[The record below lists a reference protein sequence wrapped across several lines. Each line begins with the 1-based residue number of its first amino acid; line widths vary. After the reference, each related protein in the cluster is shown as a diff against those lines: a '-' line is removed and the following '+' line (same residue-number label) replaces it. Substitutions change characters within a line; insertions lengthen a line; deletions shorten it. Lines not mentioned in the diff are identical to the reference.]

1 MSRRKALEVLRSE
14 AYLDVRRND
23 EGREERRRWAF
34 FISLLK
40 SKKGGT
46 TMEQKKQFKTILI
59 ALLLVGSILGF
70 GYGMSTAVKPH
81 DPQTASVST
90 VSETPM
96 VPASFSDLAERIR
109 PGVVNIQVVKK
120 VKNIGF
126 GFRNFPGN
134 PFGDQN
140 PFGDFFGPFS
150 EGNPPRGFEQ
160 RGVGSGFV
168 MSREGYILTNNH
180 VVEDADQIKVKLANG
195 KEYDAIVI
203 GRDPK
208 TDLALIK
215 IKTSP
220 DLQPLSLGNSDELKV
235 GSWVVAVGSP
245 FGLEQT
251 VTAGIVSAKG
261 RVIGSGPYDNFI
273 QTDASIN
280 PGNSGGPLINMKGE
294 VVGINTAIIASGQGI
309 GFAIPINMAKEIVP
323 QLEEKGHVTR
333 GWLGV
338 SIQEVTP
345 ELAKSLGLKEKKG
358 ALVAQV
364 VSGSPAEKAG
374 IEQGD
379 VIVEFDGKEVT
390 DSRDLSRI
398 AASTAVGKAVTVKVS
413 RDGKVMDRQVKLGEM
428 EEKGVEVSKAPST
441 HKSLGITVQNLTP
454 EIAKG
459 LGLKKE
465 TGVVV
470 TRVEPESAAADAGIQ
485 TGDVIQEVNRKPVKN
500 VEDFVQKVEKAKG
513 QENVLL
519 LIQRGQNNL
528 FAAVTPK

>member
-1 MSRRKALEVLRSE
+1 
-14 AYLDVRRND
+14 
-23 EGREERRRWAF
+23 
-34 FISLLK
+34 
-40 SKKGGT
+40 
-46 TMEQKKQFKTILI
+46 MEQKRKIKTILI
-59 ALLLVGSILGF
+59 ALLLVGGLLGL
-70 GYGMSTAVKPH
+70 GYEMSTAIKPH
-81 DPQTASVST
+81 GPST
-90 VSETPM
+90 VSASTISETPM
-96 VPASFSDLAERIR
+96 VPANFSDLAEKVRS
-109 PGVVNIQVVKK
+109 GVVNVQVVKK

-126 GFRNFPGN
+126 GFRQFGN
-134 PFGDQN
+134 PFGEKN

-150 EGNPPRGFEQ
+150 EGNPPGGFEQ

-168 MSREGYILTNNH
+168 MNREGYILTNNH
-180 VVEDADQIKVKLANG
+180 VVEDADQIKVKLADG
-195 KEYDAIVI
+195 KEYEGKVV
-203 GRDPK
+203 GQDPK

-215 IKTSP
+215 INASS
-220 DLQPLSLGNSDELKV
+220 DLQPLTLGNSDNLKV

-309 GFAIPINMAKEIVP
+309 GFAIPINMAKEIAP
-323 QLEEKGHVTR
+323 QLQEKGHVTR

-338 SIQEVTP
+338 SIQEMTP
-345 ELAKSLGLKEKKG
+345 ELAKSFGLKEKKG
-358 ALVAQV
+358 ALVAEV

-390 DSRDLSRI
+390 DSKDLPRMV
-398 AASTAVGKAVTVKVS
+398 ASTPVGKAVTIKLS
-413 RDGKVMDRQVKLGEM
+413 RSGKVLERQVKVGEM
-428 EEKGVEVSKAPST
+428 EEKVEVAKTPST
-441 HKSLGITVQNLTP
+441 KKSLGITVQNVTP

-459 LGLKKE
+459 LGLKND

-470 TRVEPESAAADAGIQ
+470 TRVEPGSPAANAGIQ
-485 TGDVIQEVNRKPVKN
+485 AGDVIHEVNRKPVKN
-500 VEDFVQKVEKAKG
+500 VEDFIQKVEKAKD
-513 QENVLL
+513 QDHVLL
-519 LIQRGQNNL
+519 FLQRGQNNL

>member
-1 MSRRKALEVLRSE
+1 
-14 AYLDVRRND
+14 
-23 EGREERRRWAF
+23 
-34 FISLLK
+34 
-40 SKKGGT
+40 
-46 TMEQKKQFKTILI
+46 MEQKKRIKTILI
-59 ALLLVGSILGF
+59 SLLVVGAMLGG
-70 GYGMSTAVKPH
+70 GYGVSIAFKHPEPAVSTG
-81 DPQTASVST
+81 ST

-96 VPASFSDLAERIR
+96 VPANFSDLAEKVR

-120 VKNIGF
+120 VKNVDF

-134 PFGDQN
+134 PFGDKN

-168 MSREGYILTNNH
+168 MSRDGYVLTNNH
-180 VVEDADQIKVKLANG
+180 VVEDADQIKVKLPNG
-195 KEYDAIVI
+195 KEYEGKIV

-208 TDLALIK
+208 TDLALVK
-215 IKTSP
+215 IEGAS
-220 DLQPLSLGNSDELKV
+220 DLHPLKLGNSEDLKV

-309 GFAIPINMAKEIVP
+309 GFAIPINMAKKIAP
-323 QLEEKGHVTR
+323 QLQEKGHVTR

-345 ELAKSLGLKEKKG
+345 ELAKSFDLKEKKG
-358 ALVAQV
+358 ALVSQL

-379 VIVEFDGKEVT
+379 IILEFDGKEV
-390 DSRDLSRI
+390 SNSQDLPRI
-398 AASTAVGKAVTVKVS
+398 VASTPVGKTVTIKLL
-413 RDGKVMDRQVKLGEM
+413 RNGKVLDRQVKVGEM
-428 EEKGVEVSKAPST
+428 EEKVEVTKAPS

-454 EIAKG
+454 EIAKE

-470 TRVEPESAAADAGIQ
+470 TRVEPGSAAADAGIQ
-485 TGDVIQEVNRKPVKN
+485 TGDVIREVNRKPIKD
-500 VEDFVQKVEKAKG
+500 VEEFSQKVEKAKG
-513 QENVLL
+513 QNNVLF

-528 FAAVTPK
+528 FAAVTPR

>member
-1 MSRRKALEVLRSE
+1 M
-14 AYLDVRRND
+14 D
-23 EGREERRRWAF
+23 
-34 FISLLK
+34 
-40 SKKGGT
+40 
-46 TMEQKKQFKTILI
+46 QKKRFKTILI
-59 ALLLVGSILGF
+59 SLLTAGALLGA
-70 GYGMSTAVKPH
+70 GYGVSTAVKPH
-81 DPQTASVST
+81 DSPAPSVST

-96 VPASFSDLAERIR
+96 VPANFSELAENVR

-120 VKNIGF
+120 VKNVDF
-126 GFRNFPGN
+126 GFRHFFGS
-134 PFGDQN
+134 PFGEKN
-140 PFGDFFGPFS
+140 PFGDFFGPFN
-150 EGNPPRGFEQ
+150 EENPPRSFEQ
-160 RGVGSGFV
+160 QGVGSGFV
-168 MSREGYILTNNH
+168 ISRKGYILTNNH
-180 VVEDADQIKVKLANG
+180 VVDHADQIKVKLSTG
-195 KEYDAIVI
+195 KEYDAKVV

-208 TDLALIK
+208 TDLALVK
-215 IKTSP
+215 IEGVS
-220 DLQPLSLGNSDELKV
+220 DLHPLKLGNSEDLKV
-235 GSWVVAVGSP
+235 GSWVVAIGSP

-294 VVGINTAIIASGQGI
+294 VIGINTAIIASGQGI
-309 GFAIPINMAKEIVP
+309 GFAIPINTAKEIVP

-345 ELAKSLGLKEKKG
+345 ALAKSFDLKEKKG
-358 ALVAQV
+358 ALVSQV
-364 VSGSPAEKAG
+364 VTGSPAEKAG

-379 VIVEFDGKEVT
+379 VIMEFDGKEV
-390 DSRDLSRI
+390 SSPRDLSQLV
-398 AASTAVGKAVTVKVS
+398 ASTPVGKAVAMKLWRS
-413 RDGKVMDRQVKLGEM
+413 GKVLDRQAKVGEM
-428 EEKGVEVSKAPST
+428 EEKVEMTKAPS

-470 TRVEPESAAADAGIQ
+470 TQVEPGSAAGDAGIQ
-485 TGDVIQEVNRKPVKN
+485 RGDVVREVNRKPVKD
-500 VEDFVQKVEKAKG
+500 VDDFVQKVEKAKD
-513 QENVLL
+513 QDHVLFL
-519 LIQRGQNNL
+519 LQRGKNNL

>member
-1 MSRRKALEVLRSE
+1 
-14 AYLDVRRND
+14 
-23 EGREERRRWAF
+23 
-34 FISLLK
+34 
-40 SKKGGT
+40 
-46 TMEQKKQFKTILI
+46 MEQKRIFKTILI
-59 ALLLVGSILGF
+59 ALLLAGAILGI
-70 GYGMSTAVKPH
+70 GYGMSTVIKPH
-81 DPQTASVST
+81 DSSATPVSA
-90 VSETPM
+90 VSENPM
-96 VPASFSDLAERIR
+96 VPINFSELAEKVR

-126 GFRNFPGN
+126 GFRNFGS
-134 PFGDQN
+134 PFGEKN

-150 EGNPPRGFEQ
+150 EGNPPRDFEQ

-168 MSREGYILTNNH
+168 MNQEGYILTNNH
-180 VVEDADQIKVKLANG
+180 VVDDADQIKVKLANG
-195 KEYDAIVI
+195 KEYNGKIV

-208 TDLALIK
+208 TDLALLK
-215 IKTSP
+215 IEGAS
-220 DLQPLSLGNSDELKV
+220 DLHALKLGNSDDLKV
-235 GSWVVAVGSP
+235 GNWVVAVGSP

-280 PGNSGGPLINMKGE
+280 PGNSGGPLINMRGE

-309 GFAIPINMAKEIVP
+309 GFAIPINMAKEIAP
-323 QLEEKGHVTR
+323 QLQEKGHVTR

-345 ELAKSLGLKEKKG
+345 ELAKSFALKEKKG

-379 VIVEFDGKEVT
+379 VIVEFDGKEV
-390 DSRDLSRI
+390 
-398 AASTAVGKAVTVKVS
+398 ASSKDVPLIVSSTPVGKSVTIKLL
-413 RDGKVMDRQVKLGEM
+413 RNGKVLDRQVKVGEM
-428 EEKGVEVSKAPST
+428 EEKMEMAKASSS
-441 HKSLGITVQNLTP
+441 HKPLGITIQNLTP

-470 TRVEPESAAADAGIQ
+470 TRVEPGSPAANAGIQ
-485 TGDVIQEVNRKPVKN
+485 TGDVIREVDRKPIKDVD
-500 VEDFVQKVEKAKG
+500 DFVQKIQKAKD
-513 QENVLL
+513 QDNILL
-519 LIQRGQNNL
+519 FLQRGQNNL

>member
-1 MSRRKALEVLRSE
+1 MERK
-14 AYLDVRRND
+14 
-23 EGREERRRWAF
+23 
-34 FISLLK
+34 K
-40 SKKGGT
+40 H
-46 TMEQKKQFKTILI
+46 FKLILI
-59 ALLLVGSILGF
+59 ALLMVGVMVGF
-70 GYGMSTAVKPH
+70 GYEFSSAVKSS
-81 DPQTASVST
+81 DLAASAGST
-90 VSETPM
+90 VSEPPM
-96 VPASFSDLAERIR
+96 VPANFTDLAEKVR

-120 VKNIGF
+120 VKNVDF
-126 GFRNFPGN
+126 GFRHFSGN
-134 PFGDQN
+134 PFGDKN

-150 EGNPPRGFEQ
+150 EENPPRGFEQ

-168 MSREGYILTNNH
+168 MSQEGYILTNNH
-180 VVEDADQIKVKLANG
+180 VVEDADQIKIKLSNG
-195 KEYDAIVI
+195 KEYNGKVI
-203 GRDPK
+203 GRDSK
-208 TDLALIK
+208 TDLALLK
-215 IKTSP
+215 IEGGS
-220 DLQPLSLGNSDELKV
+220 DLHPLKLGNSEDLKV

-294 VVGINTAIIASGQGI
+294 VVGINTAIIASGNGI
-309 GFAIPINMAKEIVP
+309 GFAIPINMAKEIAP
-323 QLEEKGHVTR
+323 QLQEKGRVTR

-345 ELAKSLGLKEKKG
+345 ELAKSFGLKEKKG
-358 ALVAQV
+358 ALVGQV

-379 VIVEFDGKEVT
+379 IILEFDGKELA
-390 DSRDLSRI
+390 DSKDLPRI
-398 AASTAVGKAVTVKVS
+398 VASTPVGKGVTVKLS
-413 RDGKVMDRQVKLGEM
+413 RNGKLIDRQVKVGEL
-428 EEKGVEVSKAPST
+428 EEKTEIAKTPI
-441 HKSLGITVQNLTP
+441 HRSLGITVQNLTP

-470 TRVEPESAAADAGIQ
+470 TQVEPGSSASDAGIQ
-485 TGDVIQEVNRKPVKN
+485 TGDLIQEVNRKPVKN
-500 VEDFVQKVEKAKG
+500 VEDFVQKVEKAKD

-519 LIQRGQNNL
+519 LIQRGQNTL
-528 FAAVTPK
+528 FAALTPK

>member
-1 MSRRKALEVLRSE
+1 MDQKKHFRKII
-14 AYLDVRRND
+14 
-23 EGREERRRWAF
+23 
-34 FISLLK
+34 ISLLMV
-40 SKKGGT
+40 G
-46 TMEQKKQFKTILI
+46 
-59 ALLLVGSILGF
+59 ALVGF
-70 GYGMSTAVKPH
+70 GYGVSTAVKGN
-81 DPQTASVST
+81 TAPNST
-90 VSETPM
+90 VATNSDSPM
-96 VPASFSDLAERIR
+96 VPSNFNELAEKVR

-120 VKNIGF
+120 IKNIDF
-126 GFRNFPGN
+126 GFRHFSGI
-134 PFGDQN
+134 PFGEKN

-150 EGNPPRGFEQ
+150 EENPPRGYEQ

-168 MSREGYILTNNH
+168 MNRDGYILTNNH
-180 VVEDADQIKVKLANG
+180 VVEDADQIKVKLTNG
-195 KEYDAIVI
+195 REYDGKIV

-215 IKTSP
+215 IKGSS
-220 DLQPLSLGNSDELKV
+220 DLQPLNLGNSDDLKV

-309 GFAIPINMAKEIVP
+309 GFAIPINMAKEIAP
-323 QLEEKGHVTR
+323 QLQEKGHVTR

-345 ELAKSLGLKEKKG
+345 GLAKSFNLKEKKG

-364 VSGSPAEKAG
+364 ISGSPAEKAG

-379 VIVEFDGKEVT
+379 IIVEFDGKEVN
-390 DSRDLSRI
+390 DSKDLPRMV
-398 AASTAVGKAVTVKVS
+398 ASTPVGKAVTIKLI
-413 RDGKVMDRQVKLGEM
+413 RNGKFLDRQMKVGEM
-428 EEKGVEVSKAPST
+428 EEKVVVAKAPS
-441 HKSLGITVQNLTP
+441 HKPLGITVQNLTP
-454 EIAKG
+454 EIARG
-459 LGLKKE
+459 LGLKKD

-470 TRVEPESAAADAGIQ
+470 TRVEPGSPAADAGIQ
-485 TGDVIQEVNRKPVKN
+485 TGDVVHEVNRKPVKN
-500 VEDFVQKVEKAKG
+500 VEDFVQKVDQAKG
-513 QENVLL
+513 QDNILL

-528 FAAVTPK
+528 FAALTLK

>member
-1 MSRRKALEVLRSE
+1 
-14 AYLDVRRND
+14 
-23 EGREERRRWAF
+23 
-34 FISLLK
+34 
-40 SKKGGT
+40 
-46 TMEQKKQFKTILI
+46 MEQKRKIKTILI
-59 ALLLVGSILGF
+59 ALLLVGGILGL
-70 GYGMSTAVKPH
+70 GYGMSTAIKPH
-81 DPQTASVST
+81 GPSTASAST
-90 VSETPM
+90 LSETPM
-96 VPASFSDLAERIR
+96 VPANFSDLAEKVRS
-109 PGVVNIQVVKK
+109 GVVNVQVVKK

-126 GFRNFPGN
+126 GFRQFGN
-134 PFGDQN
+134 PFGEKN

-150 EGNPPRGFEQ
+150 EGNPPGGFEQ

-168 MSREGYILTNNH
+168 MNREGYILTNNH
-180 VVEDADQIKVKLANG
+180 VVEDADQIKVKLAKG
-195 KEYDAIVI
+195 KEYEGKVV

-215 IKTSP
+215 INGSS
-220 DLQPLSLGNSDELKV
+220 DLQPLTLGNSDDLKV

-309 GFAIPINMAKEIVP
+309 GFAIPINMAKEIAP
-323 QLEEKGHVTR
+323 QLQEKGHVTR

-338 SIQEVTP
+338 SIQEMTP
-345 ELAKSLGLKEKKG
+345 ELAKSFGLKEKKG
-358 ALVAQV
+358 ALVAEV

-379 VIVEFDGKEVT
+379 VIVEFDGKEIT
-390 DSRDLSRI
+390 ESKDLPRMV
-398 AASTAVGKAVTVKVS
+398 ALTPVGKAVILKLS
-413 RDGKVMDRQVKLGEM
+413 RSGKVLDRQVKVGEM
-428 EEKGVEVSKAPST
+428 EEKTEVVKTHST
-441 HKSLGITVQNLTP
+441 KKSLGITVQNVTP

-470 TRVEPESAAADAGIQ
+470 TRVEPGSPAADAGIQ
-485 TGDVIQEVNRKPVKN
+485 TGDVIHEVNRKPVKN
-500 VEDFVQKVEKAKG
+500 VEDFIQKVEKAKD
-513 QENVLL
+513 QDHVLL
-519 LIQRGQNNL
+519 FLQRGQNNL

>member
-1 MSRRKALEVLRSE
+1 
-14 AYLDVRRND
+14 
-23 EGREERRRWAF
+23 
-34 FISLLK
+34 
-40 SKKGGT
+40 
-46 TMEQKKQFKTILI
+46 MEQKKRLKTILI
-59 ALLLVGSILGF
+59 ALLMVGALLGV
-70 GYGMSTAVKPH
+70 GYGVSIAVKHSDTAVP
-81 DPQTASVST
+81 TGST

-96 VPASFSDLAERIR
+96 VPANFSELAEKVR

-120 VKNIGF
+120 IKNIDF
-126 GFRNFPGN
+126 GFHRFSGI
-134 PFGDQN
+134 PFGEKN

-150 EGNPPRGFEQ
+150 EENPPRGFEQ

-168 MSREGYILTNNH
+168 MNRDGYILTNNH
-180 VVEDADQIKVKLANG
+180 VVEDADQIKVRLVNG
-195 KEYDAIVI
+195 KEYDGKIV
-203 GRDPK
+203 GQDTK

-215 IKTSP
+215 IKASS
-220 DLQPLSLGNSDELKV
+220 DLQPLDLGNSDDLKV

-251 VTAGIVSAKG
+251 ITAGIVSAKG

-309 GFAIPINMAKEIVP
+309 GFAIPINMAKEIAP
-323 QLEEKGHVTR
+323 QLQEKGHVIR

-345 ELAKSLGLKEKKG
+345 ALAKSFDLKEKKG

-364 VSGSPAEKAG
+364 ISGSPAEKAG

-379 VIVEFDGKEVT
+379 IIVEFDGKEVT
-390 DSRDLSRI
+390 DSKDLPRI
-398 AASTAVGKAVTVKVS
+398 VASTPVGKAVTIKLI
-413 RDGKVMDRQVKLGEM
+413 RNGKVLDRQMKVGEM
-428 EEKGVEVSKAPST
+428 EEKVEVAKAPS

-454 EIAKG
+454 EIARG
-459 LGLKKE
+459 LGLKKD

-470 TRVEPESAAADAGIQ
+470 TRVEPGSPAADAGIQ
-485 TGDVIQEVNRKPVKN
+485 TGDVVQEVNRKPIKN
-500 VEDFVQKVEKAKG
+500 VEDFVQKIDKAKG

-528 FAAVTPK
+528 FAALSLK

>member
-1 MSRRKALEVLRSE
+1 
-14 AYLDVRRND
+14 
-23 EGREERRRWAF
+23 
-34 FISLLK
+34 
-40 SKKGGT
+40 
-46 TMEQKKQFKTILI
+46 MEQKRKIKTILM
-59 ALLLVGSILGF
+59 ALLLVGAILGL
-70 GYGMSTAVKPH
+70 GYGMSTAIKPH
-81 DPQTASVST
+81 GPSAALASAI
-90 VSETPM
+90 SETPM
-96 VPASFSDLAERIR
+96 VPANFSDLAEKVRS
-109 PGVVNIQVVKK
+109 GVVNVQVVKK
-120 VKNIGF
+120 VKNIDF
-126 GFRNFPGN
+126 GFRRFGS
-134 PFGDQN
+134 PFGEKN

-150 EGNPPRGFEQ
+150 EGNPPGGFEQ

-168 MSREGYILTNNH
+168 MNREGYILTNNH

-195 KEYDAIVI
+195 KEYEGKVV

-215 IKTSP
+215 INASS
-220 DLQPLSLGNSDELKV
+220 DLQPLTLGNSDDLKV
-235 GSWVVAVGSP
+235 GSWVVAIGSP

-251 VTAGIVSAKG
+251 LTAGIVSAKG

-309 GFAIPINMAKEIVP
+309 GFAIPINMAKEIAP
-323 QLEEKGHVTR
+323 QLQEKGHVTR

-345 ELAKSLGLKEKKG
+345 DLAKSFGLKDKKG
-358 ALVAQV
+358 ALVAEV

-390 DSRDLSRI
+390 NSKDLPRMV
-398 AASTAVGKAVTVKVS
+398 ASTPVGKAVSIKLS
-413 RDGKVMDRQVKLGEM
+413 RSGKVLDRQVKVGEM
-428 EEKGVEVSKAPST
+428 EEKAEVARTPST
-441 HKSLGITVQNLTP
+441 KKSLGITVQSITP
-454 EIAKG
+454 EIAKS
-459 LGLKKE
+459 LGLKKD

-470 TRVEPESAAADAGIQ
+470 TRVEPGSPAADAGIQ

-500 VEDFVQKVEKAKG
+500 VEDFIQKVEKAKE
-513 QENVLL
+513 QDNVLL
-519 LIQRGQNNL
+519 FLQRGQSNL

>member
-1 MSRRKALEVLRSE
+1 
-14 AYLDVRRND
+14 
-23 EGREERRRWAF
+23 
-34 FISLLK
+34 
-40 SKKGGT
+40 
-46 TMEQKKQFKTILI
+46 MEQKKRIRTILI
-59 ALLLVGSILGF
+59 SLLMVGAMLGF
-70 GYGMSTAVKPH
+70 GYGVSTAVKHPE
-81 DPQTASVST
+81 PAVSTGST

-96 VPASFSDLAERIR
+96 VPANFSDLAEKVR

-120 VKNIGF
+120 VKNVGF
-126 GFRNFPGN
+126 GFRNYPGN
-134 PFGDQN
+134 PFKENN
-140 PFGDFFGPFS
+140 PFGDFFGPFP
-150 EGNPPRGFEQ
+150 EGNPPGGFEQ

-195 KEYDAIVI
+195 KEYEGKIV
-203 GRDPK
+203 GRDSK
-208 TDLALIK
+208 TDLALVK
-215 IKTSP
+215 IEGAS
-220 DLQPLSLGNSDELKV
+220 DLHPLKLGNSEDLKV

-309 GFAIPINMAKEIVP
+309 GFAIPINMAKEIAP
-323 QLEEKGHVTR
+323 QLQEKGHVTR

-345 ELAKSLGLKEKKG
+345 ELAKSFDLKEKKG
-358 ALVAQV
+358 ALVSQV
-364 VSGSPAEKAG
+364 VSGGPAEKAG

-379 VIVEFDGKEVT
+379 IILEFDGKEVS
-390 DSRDLSRI
+390 DAKDLPRI
-398 AASTAVGKAVTVKVS
+398 VASTPVAKTVTLKVS
-413 RDGKVMDRQVKLGEM
+413 RNGKITDRQVKLGEM
-428 EEKGVEVSKAPST
+428 EEKVEVTKAPS

-470 TRVEPESAAADAGIQ
+470 TRVELGSPAENAGIQ
-485 TGDVIQEVNRKPVKN
+485 TGDVIREVNRKPIKD

-513 QENVLL
+513 PDNVLFL
-519 LIQRGQNNL
+519 VQRGQNNL
-528 FAAVTPK
+528 FAAVTPR

>member
-1 MSRRKALEVLRSE
+1 MESKVKADLSRK
-14 AYLDVRRND
+14 
-23 EGREERRRWAF
+23 
-34 FISLLK
+34 LK
-40 SKKGGT
+40 IGGQ
-46 TMEQKKQFKTILI
+46 TMEQKKHFKLILI
-59 ALLLVGSILGF
+59 ALLMAGAMVGF
-70 GYGMSTAVKPH
+70 GYGLSSAVKSSDLPAL
-81 DPQTASVST
+81 TEST
-90 VSETPM
+90 VSESPM
-96 VPASFSDLAERIR
+96 VPANFSDLAEKVR

-120 VKNIGF
+120 VKNVDF
-126 GFRNFPGN
+126 GFRNFSGN
-134 PFGDQN
+134 PFGDKN

-168 MSREGYILTNNH
+168 MSQEGYILTNNH
-180 VVEDADQIKVKLANG
+180 VVEDADQIKVKLSNG
-195 KEYDAIVI
+195 KEFNGKVI

-208 TDLALIK
+208 TDLALLK
-215 IKTSP
+215 IEGGS
-220 DLQPLSLGNSDELKV
+220 DLHPLKLGNSEDLKV

-294 VVGINTAIIASGQGI
+294 VVGINTAIIASGNGI
-309 GFAIPINMAKEIVP
+309 GFAIPINMAKEIAP
-323 QLEEKGHVTR
+323 QLREKGHVTR

-345 ELAKSLGLKEKKG
+345 ELAKSFDLKEKKG
-358 ALVAQV
+358 ALVGQV

-379 VIVEFDGKEVT
+379 VILEFDGKEVA
-390 DSRDLSRI
+390 DSKDLPRI
-398 AASTAVGKAVTVKVS
+398 VASTPVGKGVTVKLS
-413 RDGKVMDRQVKLGEM
+413 RNGKLVDRQVKVGEL
-428 EEKGVEVSKAPST
+428 EEKTEVAKTPT
-441 HKSLGITVQNLTP
+441 HRSLGITVQNLTP

-470 TRVEPESAAADAGIQ
+470 TQVEPGSPASDAGIQ
-485 TGDVIQEVNRKPVKN
+485 TGDVIGEVNRKPVKN
-500 VEDFVQKVEKAKG
+500 AEDFIQKVEKAKD
-513 QENVLL
+513 QDNVLL
-519 LIQRGQNNL
+519 LIQRGQNTL
-528 FAAVTPK
+528 FAAVTTK